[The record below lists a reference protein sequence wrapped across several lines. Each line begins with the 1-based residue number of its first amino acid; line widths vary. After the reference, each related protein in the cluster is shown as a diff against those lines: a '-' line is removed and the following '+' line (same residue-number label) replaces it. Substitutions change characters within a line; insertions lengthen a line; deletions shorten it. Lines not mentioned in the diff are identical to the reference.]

1 MSNIQTGAERMPHDL
16 SHLGFLAGQI
26 GRLITIST
34 TPVIAGDSF
43 EMDAVGALRLSPL
56 RRGLAIDSTVDI
68 FTFYVP
74 HRHVYGEQ
82 WIKFLKDGVNA
93 TTLPTVNTTG
103 FIFIYVF
110 LLSPL
115 RRGLSIDSTVDIFT
129 FYVPHRH
136 VYGEQWIKFMKDG
149 VNATPLPTVNTT
161 GYIDHAAFL
170 GTINPD
176 TNKIPKHLFQGYLN
190 IYNNYFKA
198 PWMPDRTE
206 ANPNELNQDDARYG
220 FRCCHLKNIW
230 TAPLPPETELSR
242 QMTTSTTSID
252 IMGLQAAYANLHT
265 DQERDYF
272 MQRYHDVIS
281 SFGGK
286 TSYDAD
292 NRPLLVMRSNLWASG
307 YDVDGTD
314 QTSLGQFSGRVQQTY
329 KHSVPRFFVP
339 EHGTMFTLAL
349 VRFPPTATKEIQ
361 YLNAKGALTYTDI
374 AGDPVLYGNLP
385 PREISMKDVFR
396 SGDSSKKFKIAEGQ
410 WYRYAPSYVSP
421 AYHLLE
427 GFPFI
432 QEPPSG
438 DLQERVLIRHHDY
451 DQCFQS
457 VQLLQWNSQVKFNV
471 TVYRNLPTTRDSIM
485 TS

>member
-82 WIKFLKDGVNA
+82 L
-93 TTLPTVNTTG
+93 
-103 FIFIYVF
+103 
-110 LLSPL
+110 
-115 RRGLSIDSTVDIFT
+115 
-129 FYVPHRH
+129 
-136 VYGEQWIKFMKDG
+136 IKFMTDG

-265 DQERDYF
+265 DQ
-272 MQRYHDVIS
+272 
-281 SFGGK
+281 
-286 TSYDAD
+286 
-292 NRPLLVMRSNLWASG
+292 
-307 YDVDGTD
+307 
-314 QTSLGQFSGRVQQTY
+314 TSLGQFSGRVQQTY

-385 PREISMKDVFR
+385 PRKISMKDVFR

-427 GFPFI
+427 GFPYI